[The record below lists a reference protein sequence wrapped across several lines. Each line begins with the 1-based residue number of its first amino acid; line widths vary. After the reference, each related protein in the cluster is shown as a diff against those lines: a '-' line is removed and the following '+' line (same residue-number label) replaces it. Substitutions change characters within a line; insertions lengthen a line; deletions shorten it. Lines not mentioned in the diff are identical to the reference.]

1 MTDDK
6 MIHMANQ
13 IAAFFETQP
22 EDEVAAV
29 ADHLVKFWETRMKAQ
44 LYAYVDR
51 GGKGLHDSV
60 IAAVALMRE
69 AA

>member
-1 MTDDK
+1 MTDEK

-22 EDEVAAV
+22 ADAAAAV
-29 ADHLVKFWETRMKAQ
+29 ADHLRKFWEARMKDQ
-44 LYAYVDR
+44 LFAYVDK
-51 GGKGLHDSV
+51 GGKGLNDSV
-60 IAAVALMRE
+60 IAAVAELRE